1 MFDSHD
7 SKPED
12 SSGASRGGQGDGG
25 GLTTTGQGV
34 PARGLV
40 GPRSPSGSGSGQQG
54 SYGRQASGGTRQQAD
69 GDAPFDDDNDPPL
82 PSARETART
91 MERIARACATGF
103 MDPAQARATAS
114 ILKDSN
120 QVRFQQEE
128 FERRQ
133 VASAAAAQRSAPNGF
148 GVNDSGEPADRPSPG
163 APRMVPAGVIDAAIE
178 VAMAHQP
185 QLLRDLEPVLD
196 DEQLDR
202 VAEFLSRRM
211 GPGEP
216 EHGSR

>member
-7 SKPED
+7 SEPED
-12 SSGASRGGQGDGG
+12 SSGASRGGQVNGG
-25 GLTTTGQGV
+25 GLTPTGQAV

-40 GPRSPSGSGSGQQG
+40 GPRSPGGSGSGRQG
-54 SYGRQASGGTRQQAD
+54 SSRRQASGGTRQQAD
-69 GDAPFDDDNDPPL
+69 GGSPLDDDNDPPL
-82 PSARETART
+82 PSARETARN

-133 VASAAAAQRSAPNGF
+133 AASAAAAQSPASNGF

-163 APRMVPAGVIDAAIE
+163 APRMVPASVIDAAIE
-178 VAMAHQP
+178 VAIAHQP

-202 VAEFLSRRM
+202 VAEFLNRSM

-216 EHGSR
+216 DDSGS